1 MKCTSSSQVSL
12 EKDNPPV
19 EGLDSDNCFQAED
32 TVVDQLQAQLPTSDV
47 PSPSSVGDENRNT
60 YTGLQTHHA
69 CHTLNDIALLCL
81 AVQCYLQQLLLT

>member
-1 MKCTSSSQVSL
+1 L

-60 YTGLQTHHA
+60 YTGL
-69 CHTLNDIALLCL
+69 
-81 AVQCYLQQLLLT
+81 